1 MVGSHFKLGLTYS
14 IGDVMALHAL
24 GSYMYTQDRND
35 FYDYFDIANS
45 NDGYYSG
52 FNTELHLR
60 YYALG
65 RPQNGLY
72 LGPYAWYRGVTGHGE
87 IRVYNPQGGYVTTGS
102 SKETMNALGVG
113 IITGYQVLVGRVVFD
128 VYMGGGPNFP
138 SGATAVSSG
147 NNFLFSFRRGMAYN
161 GGLSIGVVLGN

>member
-1 MVGSHFKLGLTYS
+1 
-14 IGDVMALHAL
+14 
-24 GSYMYTQDRND
+24 
-35 FYDYFDIANS
+35 
-45 NDGYYSG
+45 
-52 FNTELHLR
+52 
-60 YYALG
+60 
-65 RPQNGLY
+65 
-72 LGPYAWYRGVTGHGE
+72 
-87 IRVYNPQGGYVTTGS
+87 VYNPQGGYVTTGS